1 MLVHSRLAH
10 SCFAVHVIYW
20 FVCGLHSHMDET
32 WTKPHL
38 IFERLPATREIQ
50 QKGNHD
56 RNPDVGFRISVS
68 MQYGDGSDGACIKT
82 TYIAEYCGHGASKT
96 AFILNGAIGDP
107 FNGKILKVTTAYDT
121 EPSVFGQMETRCP
134 GSTLKILYNAFGFDE
149 DEGGLYYCW
158 ITDRAIPLD
167 QLMNSGLSV
176 DRERCV
182 LAVLMLTSRC
192 GLAGLRLS
200 DCGFFNFGVLVDKA
214 DAHTVVCIDAGS
226 YGLAEPY
233 PANVPGVKRKFT
245 EQVVNKIL
253 KKAKH
258 AKVPTKRLHELYHRN
273 QQLEP
278 AMQVLE
284 TEWKKRPCVSAEKTT
299 TEQLERD
306 LNGEVLREKTNSMG
320 SAAFKVLN
328 AIGRYFDVEW
338 TEPLALEWFK
348 AAEKTRRELDQ
359 RQWESCEELHS
370 RLTRKGAPGSGEQ
383 IVLIDRTPEEFSEG
397 MKWWWRLKKFRDS
410 KFAPGEGIPEDQAWK
425 AVHEF
430 AELNWRSKLTPAQNK
445 AKKRKRTYHAML
457 HQRLFHKLA
466 AVAIMQV
473 DIPLPGTQT
482 DFHGEDAIDGERKT
496 PWQEV
501 MEVKLKQARGMGQW
515 LTCYAQLARKHR
527 DTEQYQND
535 HRDTPQITG
544 EKWLPRRKYEARDK
558 SKSTAGHGSTSCWDT
573 WHENQSQW
581 TSCWDTWHENQ
592 SQCDA
597 GHDNTPWLHSRV
609 HKATSGEGWW
619 W

>member
-1 MLVHSRLAH
+1 
-10 SCFAVHVIYW
+10 
-20 FVCGLHSHMDET
+20 MDET
-32 WTKPHL
+32 WAKTL
-38 IFERLPATREIQ
+38 VLARLAETREI
-50 QKGNHD
+50 KLKRNHD
-56 RNPDVGFRISVS
+56 RYPDIGLMIKVSMPYEDSPDVAS
-68 MQYGDGSDGACIKT
+68 MQYKD
-82 TYIAEYCGHGASKT
+82 YIGEYCGHGQSKT
-96 AFILNGAIGDP
+96 AFILNGPSGDP
-107 FNGKILKVTTAYDT
+107 LCGKILKVASREDR
-121 EPSVFGQMETRCP
+121 EPSVFTQMEMRCP
-134 GSTLKILYNAFGFDE
+134 GSTLKILYNALGSD
-149 DEGGLYYCW
+149 GAQVYYCW
-158 ITDRAIPLD
+158 ITDRTIPLD
-167 QLMNSGLSV
+167 QLLESKMPIHA
-176 DRERCV
+176 EACI
-182 LAVLMLTSRC
+182 LAVLLCTARLA
-192 GLAGLRLS
+192 LAGLRLS
-200 DCGFFNFGVLVDKA
+200 DCGLFNFGVLVDDA
-214 DAHTVVCIDAGS
+214 DHHTVVCIDAGS
-226 YGLAEPY
+226 YDLAEPG
-233 PANVPGVKRKFT
+233 AIIKSTFT
-245 EQVVNKIL
+245 YQVVHKIW
-253 KKAKH
+253 KKAKELENGEKGH
-258 AKVPTKRLHELYHRN
+258 KVHIKRLQNLWASAHL
-273 QQLEP
+273 LEP
-278 AMQVLE
+278 AILLLQA
-284 TEWKKRPCVSAEKTT
+284 EWMKHPYVSINKKVTL
-299 TEQLERD
+299 QLERD

-328 AIGRYFDVEW
+328 AIGRHFEVEW
-338 TEPLALEWFK
+338 NEPLALEWFA
-348 AAEKTRRELDQ
+348 AAEKTRRDLNQ
-359 RQWESCEELHS
+359 RQWESCEELYS
-370 RLTRKGAPGSGEQ
+370 RLTRKGAPGSREK

-410 KFAPGEGIPEDQAWK
+410 KVAPGEGIPEDQAWK
-425 AVHEF
+425 AVQEF

-445 AKKRKRTYHAML
+445 AKKRKQTYHAML

-535 HRDTPQITG
+535 YRATPQITG

-581 TSCWDTWHENQ
+581 TSWDTWHENQ

-609 HKATSGEGWW
+609 HKDTSGEGWW

>member
-10 SCFAVHVIYW
+10 SCFAIYW
-20 FVCGLHSHMDET
+20 FVCGLHSHMDEG

-38 IFERLPATREIQ
+38 LLERLPVTREIK
-50 QKGNHD
+50 QKGNHT
-56 RNPDVGFRISVS
+56 RNPDVGFRIRVS
-68 MQYGDGSDGACIKT
+68 TEYGDASDGARIQT
-82 TYIAEYCGHGASKT
+82 TYIAEYCGHGKSKT

-107 FNGKILKVTTAYDT
+107 FNGKILKVTTAYDS
-121 EPSVFGQMETRCP
+121 EPYVFGQMETRCP
-134 GSTLKILYNAFGFDE
+134 GSTLRILYNAFGFDE
-149 DEGGLYYCW
+149 ERLYYCW
-158 ITDRAIPLD
+158 ITDRTIPLD
-167 QLMNSGLSV
+167 QLMNSGLPV
-176 DRERCV
+176 DRESCV

-233 PANVPGVKRKFT
+233 PANGQGVKRKFT
-245 EQVVNKIL
+245 DQVVNKIW
-253 KKAKH
+253 KKAKD
-258 AKVPTKRLHELYHRN
+258 AKVPTKRLHELYHSKW
-273 QQLEP
+273 QLEP
-278 AMQVLE
+278 AMRVLE
-284 TEWKKRPCVSAEKTT
+284 TEWKKRPCVSAEKMT

-306 LNGEVLREKTNSMG
+306 LNGEVLREKTNLMG

-338 TEPLALEWFK
+338 TEPLAREWFK

-359 RQWESCEELHS
+359 RQWQSCEELHS
-370 RLTRKGAPGSGEQ
+370 RLTRKNAPGSREE

-397 MKWWWRLKKFRDS
+397 MKWWQRLKKFRDS
-410 KFAPGEGIPEDQAWK
+410 KFAPGEGILEDQAWK
-425 AVHEF
+425 ALHEF
-430 AELNWRSKLTPAQNK
+430 AELNWRSELTLAQNK
-445 AKKRKRTYHAML
+445 AKKRKKTYNSML

-482 DFHGEDAIDGERKT
+482 DFHGEDAIHGEGAI
-496 PWQEV
+496 EE
-501 MEVKLKQARGMGQW
+501 MEAKLKQARGMGQW
-515 LTCYAQLARKHR
+515 LTCYARLARKHR

-544 EKWLPRRKYEARDK
+544 EKWLPRRKIR
-558 SKSTAGHGSTSCWDT
+558 SNAGDGSTSCWDT
-573 WHENQSQW
+573 WHEN
-581 TSCWDTWHENQ
+581 H

-597 GHDNTPWLHSRV
+597 GHDNTPWLHSGV
-609 HKATSGEGWW
+609 DKATSGEGWW
-619 W
+619 WY